1 MSAFKAGVLALV
13 VIVVA
18 AYFGVTKANPFAN
31 PFELKAVVRDAQNL
45 KPRAPVRIAG
55 VEVGQVTKI
64 EAADEGTPAAEVTME
79 LRDDAL
85 PIHEDAT
92 MEIRSRI
99 LLEGNFFVDLEPG
112 TPHSGNFDSG
122 ETIPITRTTASVTL
136 PDILSVLQS
145 DVRTDLRTLLREF
158 GTEALSKGGAEA
170 LNRAIPSFE
179 PAYRYTALTNDA
191 LLGVEPEQD
200 IQRLMRGQ
208 RRVFAALA
216 DDPAALRELVTDLNT
231 TARAIA
237 SQDSALA
244 ASIPAL
250 RDTLRT
256 GQPALA
262 ELNAALPTLRVFA
275 REALPGV
282 RSSVATLDAAIPWI
296 GQARGLVQED
306 ELKGLAADLRQA
318 VPPLA
323 RLNRRL
329 IPFLGQLRA
338 ASSCTNRVLVPF
350 FESEIPS
357 IEEGNSGHLVRE
369 QVNRSFV
376 GLAGESRNND
386 ANTPVFHI
394 QGVAPFKLT
403 VGEIEPAAPHDPTV
417 PPPHRPDVPCETQ
430 EPPNLNAPAGS
441 ALDPQYTQ
449 VSAAGEGP
457 QAATARAG
465 SAARSASARIRRF
478 VRSDDFARLVERIR
492 ERKREERP

>member
-1 MSAFKAGVLALV
+1 MSAFKAGLLALV
-13 VIVVA
+13 VIAVA
-18 AYFGVTKANPFAN
+18 AYFGTTKANPFAD
-31 PFELKAVVRDAQNL
+31 PFELNAVVRDAQNL

-55 VEVGQVTKI
+55 VEVGRVTKI
-64 EAADEGTPAAEVTME
+64 ESADEGSRAAQVTME

-85 PIHEDAT
+85 PVHEDAT
-92 MEIRSRI
+92 LQIRSRI

-112 TPHSGNFDSG
+112 TAHTGDYDSG
-122 ETIPITRTTASVTL
+122 DTIPITRTTASVTL

-145 DVRTDLRTLLREF
+145 DVRADLQTLLREY
-158 GTEALSKGGAEA
+158 GSEALSNGGAEA

-179 PAYRYTALTNDA
+179 PAYRFSALTNDA
-191 LLGVEPEQD
+191 LLGVEPERD

-208 RRVFAALA
+208 QRVFAALA
-216 DDPAALRELVTDLNT
+216 DDPAALRELVTDLNA
-231 TARAIA
+231 TARALA

-244 ASIPAL
+244 ASVPAL
-250 RDTLRT
+250 RDTLRA

-262 ELNAALPTLRVFA
+262 ELNAALPTLRVFS

-282 RSSVATLDAAIPWI
+282 RSSVAALDAAIPWI
-296 GQARGLVQED
+296 VQARGLVQED

-318 VPPLA
+318 VPSLT

-329 IPFLGQLRA
+329 IPFLGGLRA

-357 IEEGNSGHLVRE
+357 IEEGNSGHAVRE

-394 QGVAPFKLT
+394 QGVAPMKLT
-403 VGEIEPAAPHDPTV
+403 AGEVEPAPPHDPTV

-430 EPPNLNAPAGS
+430 EPPNLQAPAGS
-441 ALDPQYTQ
+441 ALDPRYTQ

-457 QAATARAG
+457 QGGAASAAAAARA
-465 SAARSASARIRRF
+465 ASARLERF
-478 VRSDDFARLVERIR
+478 VRTDDFAELVERMR
-492 ERKREERP
+492 ERKREERR